1 MAQSD
6 EELQTYL
13 EEETNSLTEA
23 DGHTLLGAFWGYES
37 EWTKEEWRKGTSVS
51 WQATGSGWLQT
62 YFTSHWQKQQRPFCH
77 LQVSSRKLTGTGR
90 RREPPACST
99 WRCACCKLHQEAANS
114 FWWEGETEEQ
124 CYAKRREQMIWTVI
138 GTAQVEVEASLTMNF
153 SFDLQNQT
161 PRCFTMTLLLLCIK
175 GLLFLKSTA
184 AGSKVATKCPS
195 QDSLHCISI
204 LKCALHLKNSLWT
217 CMLLSVHVIVV

>member
-1 MAQSD
+1 MA
-6 EELQTYL
+6 
-13 EEETNSLTEA
+13 SLC
-23 DGHTLLGAFWGYES
+23 
-37 EWTKEEWRKGTSVS
+37 SVHFGDMNQNEPRRNGEREHQFPHCS

-62 YFTSHWQKQQRPFCH
+62 YFTNHCH
-77 LQVSSRKLTGTGR
+77 LQVSSRKLTGTGG

-99 WRCACCKLHQEAANS
+99 WRCACCKLQQEAANS
-114 FWWEGETEEQ
+114 LWWEGEAEEQ
-124 CYAKRREQMIWTVI
+124 CYAKRREQMFRTVI

-161 PRCFTMTLLLLCIK
+161 PTCFTMTLLLLCIK
-175 GLLFLKSTA
+175 GLLFLQSTA
-184 AGSKVATKCPS
+184 AGSEVATRCPS

-217 CMLLSVHVIVV
+217 CMLLSAHVIVV